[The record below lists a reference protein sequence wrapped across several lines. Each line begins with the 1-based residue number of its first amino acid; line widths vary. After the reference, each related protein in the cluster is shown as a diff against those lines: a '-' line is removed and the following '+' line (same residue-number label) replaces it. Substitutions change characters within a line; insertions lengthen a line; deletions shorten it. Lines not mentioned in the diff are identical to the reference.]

1 MSLPSTRGYFLF
13 ACASVVVRRGFSLS
27 ATFLLSLSLSLAF
40 SRLLARSLCLF
51 LSLSLTLLAS
61 LCLAHSLSLFLS
73 PFRSLSFRL
82 SRSLCLSVSLSLPV
96 CLFLS
101 YSFLF
106 LSLSVSV
113 CLSVCLSAITVPLSL
128 PRFTPE
134 GVASVAQWGLL
145 ALIGYW
151 LLTVI
156 LRLFIGLLRQ
166 VFWILKTVAA
176 LWLFGL
182 IVSDAH
188 AGTDTTAIR
197 LAGLVLGCALLGVA
211 FPSSEKTV
219 GVEGRL
225 GQLEGRVRAL
235 EGRKGED

>member
-1 MSLPSTRGYFLF
+1 M
-13 ACASVVVRRGFSLS
+13 
-27 ATFLLSLSLSLAF
+27 LSL
-40 SRLLARSLCLF
+40 CV
-51 LSLSLTLLAS
+51 
-61 LCLAHSLSLFLS
+61 CVSLFLS

-82 SRSLCLSVSLSLPV
+82 SRSLCLSVSLSA
-96 CLFLS
+96 C
-101 YSFLF
+101 
-106 LSLSVSV
+106 LSLSFLLFSFSLPF
-113 CLSVCLSAITVPLSL
+113 CLRLSVCLSAITVPLSL

>member
-1 MSLPSTRGYFLF
+1 MSVSLSFSLPFG
-13 ACASVVVRRGFSLS
+13 
-27 ATFLLSLSLSLAF
+27 LSLSVSLVLSV
-40 SRLLARSLCLF
+40 SPSL
-51 LSLSLTLLAS
+51 
-61 LCLAHSLSLFLS
+61 
-73 PFRSLSFRL
+73 
-82 SRSLCLSVSLSLPV
+82 SLCLSVSFFLTLFFFSP
-96 CLFLS
+96 FLS
-101 YSFLF
+101 P
-106 LSLSVSV
+106 SV

-225 GQLEGRVRAL
+225 GQLRA
-235 EGRKGED
+235 G

>member
-1 MSLPSTRGYFLF
+1 MTSANPSKRAHCTP
-13 ACASVVVRRGFSLS
+13 AWCLS
-27 ATFLLSLSLSLAF
+27 TYVLVLA
-40 SRLLARSLCLF
+40 
-51 LSLSLTLLAS
+51 LAS
-61 LCLAHSLSLFLS
+61 GCSGH
-73 PFRSLSFRL
+73 
-82 SRSLCLSVSLSLPV
+82 
-96 CLFLS
+96 S
-101 YSFLF
+101 YSSDSEASPVNLRTLITGTFKDIRHDVENVVGTNVIQSTIEFVEMVIRFLAEGAASG
-106 LSLSVSV
+106 LNVIAVYVTEILRVTG
-113 CLSVCLSAITVPLSL
+113 IHVPLSL

>member
-1 MSLPSTRGYFLF
+1 MSCRMFGNLRCAVTPPALNVLS
-13 ACASVVVRRGFSLS
+13 ASASV
-27 ATFLLSLSLSLAF
+27 
-40 SRLLARSLCLF
+40 
-51 LSLSLTLLAS
+51 LT
-61 LCLAHSLSLFLS
+61 
-73 PFRSLSFRL
+73 
-82 SRSLCLSVSLSLPV
+82 
-96 CLFLS
+96 
-101 YSFLF
+101 
-106 LSLSVSV
+106 SV
-113 CLSVCLSAITVPLSL
+113 CGDGHPIPGRRRSQRPECHRCLRHRNSQGHRDSWWVCVFVCVCVCVCVCVFPLSL